1 VGSPVVFLLSLRGGN
16 TLSKTPNQEG
26 ATTMQKER
34 QTTQSAD
41 IPKWSALLVEAVNK
55 PGTIMK
61 AYSAFWSY
69 SIGNQI
75 LALIQCQLRGIQPGP
90 INTFPKWQ
98 TLGRLVKRGE
108 KALTLCMPVT
118 RKRHSDESDESAEQC
133 QDQTY
138 TTFVHKARWF
148 VISQTFGNELG
159 PITIP
164 EWDAERALTTLCI
177 ERIAFDK
184 TDRNCQGFAR
194 GNQIAINPVAQ
205 LPHKTLFH
213 EMAHVLMHTSEGDF
227 TDTEQ
232 TPRSLREVEAESVAL
247 LCCEALGLEGAD
259 YARGYIQN
267 WLYQGIGYDADA
279 IPEKSAQKIFRT
291 ADQILKAGCT
301 GNERAN

>member
-1 VGSPVVFLLSLRGGN
+1 
-16 TLSKTPNQEG
+16 
-26 ATTMQKER
+26 
-34 QTTQSAD
+34 
-41 IPKWSALLVEAVNK
+41 
-55 PGTIMK
+55 MK
-61 AYSAFWSY
+61 AYSAFWNY
-69 SIGNQI
+69 SVGNQI

-98 TLGRLVKRGE
+98 RLGRIVKRGE
-108 KALTLCMPVT
+108 KALTLCMPIT
-118 RKRHSDESDESAEQC
+118 RKRCSDESAEN
-133 QDQTY
+133 DNGSEGQTF

-148 VISQTFGNELG
+148 VISQTHGNELG

-177 ERIAFDK
+177 ERITFDK
-184 TDRNCQGFAR
+184 TDGNCQGFAR

-232 TPRSLREVEAESVAL
+232 TPRNLREVEAESVGL
-247 LCCEALGLEGAD
+247 LCCEALDLEGAE

-267 WLYQGIGYDADA
+267 WLYQGIGYNADA
-279 IPEKSAQKIFRT
+279 IPEKSAQKIFRA
-291 ADQILKAGCT
+291 ADQILRAGRPAKEIPAEQS
-301 GNERAN
+301 N